1 MIPLKHTSTY
11 LPVHE
16 YMFSGSAKLFFPI
29 QRFVLSRV
37 VQGLGV
43 WARASVS
50 VYNLT
55 AAESVHRRKHGT
67 DVDPI
72 V

>member
-1 MIPLKHTSTY
+1 
-11 LPVHE
+11 
-16 YMFSGSAKLFFPI
+16 MFSGSAKLFFPI

-43 WARASVS
+43 WARASVN